1 MLGPPPARSL
11 AMRRGPF
18 CPQRCPPVT
27 CVDNV
32 GFIPVPE
39 ATTGVNVHGCERPRV
54 N

>member
-1 MLGPPPARSL
+1 MLGPPPPAAL
-11 AMRRGPF
+11 PCGVAPF

-39 ATTGVNVHGCERPRV
+39 ATTDVNVHGCERPRV